1 MKSIANSAV
10 VMKSFVVFFCALVL
24 GFSVTSCSDDDDVKP
39 SYSEYTSLFSTVSTF
54 VTKLSASSSN
64 SYPISGSSK
73 KTTSDGKFVVTPM
86 GRLIGV
92 APQSRMSTKELTKVK
107 EALEWMF
114 GDKACGNE
122 IFLNSGGGITI
133 DCRR

>member
-92 APQSRMSTKELTKVK
+92 APKSSMSTKELTKVK
-107 EALEWMF
+107 EALEWKF
-114 GDKACGNE
+114 GDKACVNE

-133 DCRR
+133 NCRR

>member
-54 VTKLSASSSN
+54 VTKLSAS
-64 SYPISGSSK
+64 
-73 KTTSDGKFVVTPM
+73 
-86 GRLIGV
+86 
-92 APQSRMSTKELTKVK
+92 
-107 EALEWMF
+107 
-114 GDKACGNE
+114 
-122 IFLNSGGGITI
+122 
-133 DCRR
+133 